1 MPLRRAPGP
10 EMVRRHGS
18 IEACRLRGAHET
30 QQLGGREL
38 LVRGVEADACCQGS
52 GPDGETGT
60 GNLRMRAWLHRFAE
74 APPFWAGGWLPVRF
88 RTTCYDKSRGDHQ

>member
-1 MPLRRAPGP
+1 MPLRRAPGA
-10 EMVRRHGS
+10 EMVRGHGS
-18 IEACRLRGAHET
+18 IKACRLRGAHET

-60 GNLRMRAWLHRFAE
+60 GNLRMRAWLHRSAE
-74 APPFWAGGWLPVRF
+74 APPFWAGGGLAVRF
-88 RTTCYDKSRGDHQ
+88 PTTPHDKTTGGHQ